1 MTCSQRMVA
10 VKVRF
15 AVTLPRS
22 ASSCDGRLRNP
33 VIVCLQTLL
42 AAWGIAATS
51 SWPRLD
57 PSAKLL
63 RDQASSMTLAAS
75 SSSRDHHSKL
85 VAILHHGIYG
95 PSRLLPAVLKSTV
108 VVVLIVGIK
117 LAVVNKIRR

>member
-22 ASSCDGRLRNP
+22 ASSCDGRVRNP

-63 RDQASSMTLAAS
+63 RDQALSMTS
-75 SSSRDHHSKL
+75 N
-85 VAILHHGIYG
+85 LH
-95 PSRLLPAVLKSTV
+95 RLLGSSFAPVSCSHLV
-108 VVVLIVGIK
+108 VSFSVAL
-117 LAVVNKIRR
+117 